1 MFYFLPLSGSAI
13 KSIWWFSVYF
23 LFFQVFCVR
32 RKMLGVIKPTGSGTF
47 LVRRLYGSNF
57 LNIYKTFHCSIS
69 YWLCF
74 GNLYFS
80 RKFKIS
86 CYFHL
91 LPKIWLWNY
100 LIHFYCIYS
109 YIHFYFP
116 IIFIYVC
123 LFCLTLP
130 EVLNFNLKNRLLTL
144 SIFYIALKC
153 LQKFPSYLKMHLG
166 WTIWNFKSLITFD
179 LQKWLF
185 LLFNLIFPT
194 NFLGLFFFF

>member
-1 MFYFLPLSGSAI
+1 MI
-13 KSIWWFSVYF
+13 V
-23 LFFQVFCVR
+23 CVR
-32 RKMLGVIKPTGSGTF
+32 RKMPGVIKPTGSGTF

-80 RKFKIS
+80 RKFQIP

-123 LFCLTLP
+123 LFCLILP
-130 EVLNFNLKNRLLTL
+130 KVSEF
-144 SIFYIALKC
+144 
-153 LQKFPSYLKMHLG
+153 Q
-166 WTIWNFKSLITFD
+166 FKKQTFD
-179 LQKWLF
+179 F
-185 LLFNLIFPT
+185 INLLYCIKMFTKISFSS
-194 NFLGLFFFF
+194 